1 MNETEARS
9 LLFQA
14 IQEGKMNTVIRC
26 AHEILQHPVI
36 ITDAGFHKLTEVFP
50 AEPTGDQK
58 WDCYLYRD
66 GLDLT
71 TLKAFLERDN
81 VQLLQQPLI
90 VYFDKGYFADSPQ
103 LCAPVVSGGKIRGY
117 VTILCPHSAYSPEL
131 TGLLKI
137 TAEAVSIVLRNRTPR
152 FTHSNNMQQAFIDA
166 LFSGSLNQ
174 EGQAEHW
181 ARELRLDLQP
191 GYILMAIS
199 SREHS
204 AGAFHDYLAS
214 ILANA
219 RLPLLVSQ
227 RNDTLYLLI
236 HSQSCP
242 EYNSRCVQEVCDMAV
257 QFDYICGVS
266 QDFASL
272 ADLDSGR
279 MQAEYAM
286 RLRLPA
292 SAGNSV
298 RYFRSLALY
307 IILQTAAEILHEK
320 NCIHPAIPFL
330 EEYDRTYA
338 AEYLKTLREY
348 LRNSCRSSETCE
360 SIHIHRNTLNYRINK
375 IEHLAGIDLGSEYT
389 RTHLSLSF
397 MLLEK

>member
-1 MNETEARS
+1 
-9 LLFQA
+9 
-14 IQEGKMNTVIRC
+14 
-26 AHEILQHPVI
+26 
-36 ITDAGFHKLTEVFP
+36 
-50 AEPTGDQK
+50 
-58 WDCYLYRD
+58 
-66 GLDLT
+66 
-71 TLKAFLERDN
+71 
-81 VQLLQQPLI
+81 
-90 VYFDKGYFADSPQ
+90 
-103 LCAPVVSGGKIRGY
+103 
-117 VTILCPHSAYSPEL
+117 
-131 TGLLKI
+131 
-137 TAEAVSIVLRNRTPR
+137 
-152 FTHSNNMQQAFIDA
+152 
-166 LFSGSLNQ
+166 
-174 EGQAEHW
+174 
-181 ARELRLDLQP
+181 
-191 GYILMAIS
+191 MAIS